1 MAAAAAAL
9 RVLRREPDRRTR
21 LWANRERLASGLKNL
36 GFRLTASVSP
46 ILPILVGDAKKAV
59 AFAEQLFAEGVYAPA
74 IRPPTVP
81 ESTSRIRVTITSE
94 HTLAQIEQALGAF
107 ERAGKTARLL

>member
-1 MAAAAAAL
+1 
-9 RVLRREPDRRTR
+9 
-21 LWANRERLASGLKNL
+21 
-36 GFRLTASVSP
+36 
-46 ILPILVGDAKKAV
+46 VGDANNAV

-94 HTLAQIEQALGAF
+94 HTLAHIEQALGAF

>member
-1 MAAAAAAL
+1 M
-9 RVLRREPDRRTR
+9 
-21 LWANRERLASGLKNL
+21 
-36 GFRLTASVSP
+36 
-46 ILPILVGDAKKAV
+46 PILVGETQKAV
-59 AFAEQLFAEGVYAPA
+59 TFAEQLFKEGVYAPA

-94 HTLAQIEQALGAF
+94 HTPTHIEQALGAF